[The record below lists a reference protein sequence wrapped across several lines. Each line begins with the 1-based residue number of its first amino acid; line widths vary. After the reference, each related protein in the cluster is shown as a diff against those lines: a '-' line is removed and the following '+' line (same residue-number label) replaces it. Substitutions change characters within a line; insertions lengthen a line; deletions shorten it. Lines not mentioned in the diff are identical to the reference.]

1 MEKSAMQSVT
11 WHASAAG
18 YQISKQTGR
27 GAVATPV
34 NDESAAWNAWLEH
47 VSSFAFQ
54 SRDGCHLTVLKEQRG
69 HGRAYWTAYRS
80 VGGKLKRKYLGAST
94 RVTLARLEQAA
105 AALTASKTAT
115 AAAYPLPPKDSSF
128 TVECDQH
135 RTPWQASFVATK
147 FFVPTPSHTLI
158 SRPRLVAL
166 LMEGFTQKLTLV
178 SAPAGFGKTTL
189 VSAWVRSLPK
199 DHAQVAWVSL
209 DSRDNEPIRFWTAV
223 LTALEQRAPGIG
235 RAALTLLHAQP
246 SPALEYVLTTLIN
259 RLSETTT
266 PWVLLL
272 DDYQVISK
280 PAIHAQL
287 LYLVEHQPSHVHLL
301 LLSRSD
307 PPLSLPRL
315 RARGEVLEVG
325 AEELRATVEETA
337 AYLSDVMGIR
347 LPEAVVSE
355 LTARTE
361 GWLVGLQL
369 VGLSLQ
375 RSANPATML
384 EEVRG
389 SQRYIL
395 DYLVEEVLQQQPP
408 AVQRFLLR
416 TSILEE
422 FCAPLCDAV
431 VGKPQGHQSSQQV
444 LEELE
449 RANVFVVPLD
459 EHRQW
464 YRYHVLF
471 AEALRYQLEQQ
482 HADELDALHV
492 RASTWYAEQGN
503 TFEAV
508 QHALLAHAWQLAADL
523 IEQVPYWLMWN
534 EGQGQV
540 MTLRQWLQALPADV
554 LLVQSVAYFA
564 AGEMGAASQSA
575 LEAERLAQAAGNVP
589 GAIYYLSVAALWL
602 MACGHLHEAWQ
613 LLERAVRQ
621 ATELAG
627 VMSPGMDL
635 TYALQAELLR
645 EWNRLDEA
653 LTLATQAIEWA
664 ERLGTPAALVVP
676 YAVLARVA
684 LSRGNPEAAR
694 AALERG
700 EDVKRKLDNTQF
712 FSFYITVVQMQL
724 WLAQGE
730 LAHAARWAD
739 ELLQNGGS
747 SAAIGREREKVA
759 LIRLLLA
766 QDRPTEV
773 RTRLAPLVERATQQK
788 HWGLVIELRLLQAQ
802 AQSLLHEEQEALAHL
817 WQAVRLA
824 ETEGYVR
831 LFVDE
836 GPLLE
841 TLLGRLRERERR
853 RGPTPYM
860 DTLLAA
866 FPPREQAEQPP
877 VSARKPGWLNP
888 LSPRELEVLQQLSR
902 GASNQEIAKMLVIT
916 VETVKRHVGHI
927 LGKLRVNNRTQAGVR
942 ARTLGLLADKDP

>member
-1 MEKSAMQSVT
+1 MGKSAIRSVA
-11 WHASAAG
+11 WHAPTAS
-18 YQISKQTGR
+18 YQINKQANHGT
-27 GAVATPV
+27 VATPV
-34 NDESAAWNAWLEH
+34 NDERAAWNAWLER

-147 FFVPTPSHTLI
+147 FFVPTPSRTLI

-209 DSRDNEPIRFWTAV
+209 DSRDNEPICFWTAV

-246 SPALEYVLTTLIN
+246 SLTLEYVLATLIN

-315 RARGEVLEVG
+315 RARGEILEVG

-464 YRYHVLF
+464 YRYLSYLPRRC
-471 AEALRYQLEQQ
+471 ATNWSSNMQTN
-482 HADELDALHV
+482 
-492 RASTWYAEQGN
+492 STPCMCG
-503 TFEAV
+503 
-508 QHALLAHAWQLAADL
+508 LA
-523 IEQVPYWLMWN
+523 
-534 EGQGQV
+534 
-540 MTLRQWLQALPADV
+540 
-554 LLVQSVAYFA
+554 
-564 AGEMGAASQSA
+564 
-575 LEAERLAQAAGNVP
+575 
-589 GAIYYLSVAALWL
+589 
-602 MACGHLHEAWQ
+602 
-613 LLERAVRQ
+613 
-621 ATELAG
+621 
-627 VMSPGMDL
+627 PGMPSRA
-635 TYALQAELLR
+635 TPLR
-645 EWNRLDEA
+645 RYSTRSWR
-653 LTLATQAIEWA
+653 
-664 ERLGTPAALVVP
+664 TP
-676 YAVLARVA
+676 
-684 LSRGNPEAAR
+684 
-694 AALERG
+694 
-700 EDVKRKLDNTQF
+700 
-712 FSFYITVVQMQL
+712 
-724 WLAQGE
+724 
-730 LAHAARWAD
+730 
-739 ELLQNGGS
+739 GS
-747 SAAIGREREKVA
+747 W
-759 LIRLLLA
+759 
-766 QDRPTEV
+766 RPT
-773 RTRLAPLVERATQQK
+773 
-788 HWGLVIELRLLQAQ
+788 
-802 AQSLLHEEQEALAHL
+802 
-817 WQAVRLA
+817 
-824 ETEGYVR
+824 
-831 LFVDE
+831 
-836 GPLLE
+836 
-841 TLLGRLRERERR
+841 
-853 RGPTPYM
+853 
-860 DTLLAA
+860 
-866 FPPREQAEQPP
+866 
-877 VSARKPGWLNP
+877 
-888 LSPRELEVLQQLSR
+888 
-902 GASNQEIAKMLVIT
+902 
-916 VETVKRHVGHI
+916 
-927 LGKLRVNNRTQAGVR
+927 
-942 ARTLGLLADKDP
+942 